1 MKTLTQETTAPAEAA
16 SQDWLW
22 RVLDRLKPGTGP
34 RPPLPRE
41 PEAAWDAAAEYCGL
55 TQEALAQ
62 EVALQC
68 GLRYEPLPPAP
79 SPEAAELMRLSPVL
93 REYRAVPLRRGDGH
107 FLLAIANPAAPD
119 LISRL
124 CFALGLPVDLV
135 IAPPGPLR
143 RLYEQAG
150 LPLDGKPV
158 PGTEREEPET
168 AAGGGG
174 GEFRLDDQPTD
185 SAVVR
190 LCNLMLRQAMEHDAS
205 DIHVQPVGNG
215 GLVRMRFDGL
225 LRVVGRLPT
234 AVMLRLVGRVKAIAG
249 MNPTD
254 RMHPQDAHARAVW
267 GARRVDLRIA
277 TLPVTG
283 GEKLVMRL
291 LGGQDVLRLDDLDLG
306 DIEMRQMRNLI
317 DSSMGVIIV
326 AGPTGSGKT
335 TTLYAILH
343 EKNTNEVNIVTVE
356 DPVEIHMPRLAQTEV
371 NPRSGLD
378 FANALRSVVR
388 QDPDIILIGEIRDA
402 ETAAISMQAA
412 ITGHLVFA
420 SVHANDAV
428 SVLPRMTEL
437 GVSPDLVAEAVRG
450 IVSQRLVRVACP
462 ACARPAA
469 PPFTVAET
477 WLMTHAGLKDSMRA
491 VGCPACGGTGYRGR
505 RGIVQ
510 VLTNTPEVARLLDHG
525 EPLSKV
531 REMARSQGMR
541 SLSESALDRVR
552 RGQTTLD
559 EVLRVLGTDF
569 WREIAAVVGVP
580 PPLEQAGPSN
590 AVIDERGSGTIL
602 LVAKNEEW
610 RQTLLDWLLEL
621 GWPVVPASN
630 EQEVREAMAHHA
642 DFAAAVIDVAEAD
655 AGRARALMEMRES
668 LAGAAV
674 PLLVF
679 ETADNVQ
686 LAHDIA
692 RHPHVLLA
700 QRPRDAGALRA
711 QIDRALS

>member
-1 MKTLTQETTAPAEAA
+1 MNTPAPALAPAESR

-22 RVLDRLKPGTGP
+22 PVIERLQPAIGP
-34 RPPLPRE
+34 RSPLPAD
-41 PEAAWDAAAEYCGL
+41 PEAAWEAAAEMCGL

-62 EVALQC
+62 QIALQC
-68 GLRYEPLPPAP
+68 GLRFEPLPTAP
-79 SPEAAELMRLSPVL
+79 SADAAKLMRLSPVL
-93 REYRAVPLRRGDGH
+93 REYRAVPLRRGEDYL
-107 FLLAIANPAAPD
+107 LLAIADPAAPD

-150 LPLDGKPV
+150 VPLEGKPG
-158 PGTEREEPET
+158 PGTEREEAEPP
-168 AAGGGG
+168 AATGG
-174 GEFRLDDQPTD
+174 GEFHLEDQPAD
-185 SAVVR
+185 GAVVR

-205 DIHVQPVGNG
+205 DIHVQPVGSG

-225 LRVVGRLPT
+225 LRVMGRLPT
-234 AVMLRLVGRVKAIAG
+234 SVMLRLVGRVKAVAG

-254 RMHPQDAHARAVW
+254 RMHPQDAHARALW

-291 LGGQDVLRLDDLDLG
+291 LGGQDVMRLDDLDLG
-306 DIEMRQMRNLI
+306 ATEMRQVLNLI
-317 DSSMGVIIV
+317 ESSMGVVIV

-335 TTLYAILH
+335 TTLYSILH
-343 EKNTNEVNIVTVE
+343 EKNRNEVNIVTVE

-388 QDPDIILIGEIRDA
+388 QDPDIILIGEIRDG
-402 ETAAISMQAA
+402 ETAAIALQAA

-437 GVSPDLVAEAVRG
+437 GVSNDLVAEAVRG

-462 ACARPAA
+462 ACARAA
-469 PPFTVAET
+469 VAPWTVAES
-477 WLMTHAGLKDSMRA
+477 WLMAHAGLKESVRA

-505 RGIVQ
+505 CSIVQ
-510 VLTNTPEVARLLDHG
+510 VLTNTPEVARALDHG

-531 REMARSQGMR
+531 RELARSQGMR
-541 SLSESALDRVR
+541 SLSESALDRVLR
-552 RGQTTLD
+552 RQTTVD

-569 WREIAAVVGVP
+569 WREISAAMGVA
-580 PPLEQAGPSN
+580 PPLEQEIPSS
-590 AVIDERGSGTIL
+590 AVVDERGSGAVL
-602 LVAKNEEW
+602 LVAKNEQW
-610 RQTLLDWLLEL
+610 RETVLGWLLEL
-621 GWPVVPASN
+621 GWPVVPATN

-642 DFAAAVIDVAEAD
+642 DFAVVLVDVAEAD
-655 AGRARALMEMRES
+655 VGRARTLMQMRES
-668 LAGAAV
+668 FAGAAV

-679 ETADNVQ
+679 ESAENTE
-686 LAHDIA
+686 LARDIG

-700 QRPRDAGALRA
+700 QRPQDAAALRA
-711 QIDRALS
+711 QIERALT